1 MNFYFAKEYAERA
14 YLMVAVLENKLADGM
29 FISIDDPS
37 ITFRQYNDG
46 SENLLILEEET
57 IKLVREELRKKYLM
71 I

>member
-1 MNFYFAKEYAERA
+1 
-14 YLMVAVLENKLADGM
+14 MVAVLENKLADGM